1 MNYYK
6 RGVISRSEYEKSMS
20 VLNDRISKKENYSK
34 KLNLS
39 ESSKEK
45 ESSINVKTI
54 DELMEDL
61 LTPDSLKK
69 LKW

>member
-39 ESSKEK
+39 ELSKEK
-45 ESSINVKTI
+45 ESSINAKTI

>member
-61 LTPDSLKK
+61 LTPDPLKK
-69 LKW
+69 LKR